1 MYLNVILK
9 KYFLIKRR
17 ILWLNI
23 RKKPI
28 SVVLGA
34 LILAS
39 GTAAISSTTVKAQSV
54 QQIQDV
60 KTITKT
66 NRY

>member
-1 MYLNVILK
+1 MLYLKNIFNK
-9 KYFLIKRR
+9 KENIMIKHS
-17 ILWLNI
+17 
-23 RKKPI
+23 KKTI

-54 QQIQDV
+54 QQF
-60 KTITKT
+60 KM
-66 NRY
+66 

>member
-1 MYLNVILK
+1 MIKHSK
-9 KYFLIKRR
+9 KT
-17 ILWLNI
+17 
-23 RKKPI
+23 I

-54 QQIQDV
+54 QQF
-60 KTITKT
+60 KM
-66 NRY
+66 